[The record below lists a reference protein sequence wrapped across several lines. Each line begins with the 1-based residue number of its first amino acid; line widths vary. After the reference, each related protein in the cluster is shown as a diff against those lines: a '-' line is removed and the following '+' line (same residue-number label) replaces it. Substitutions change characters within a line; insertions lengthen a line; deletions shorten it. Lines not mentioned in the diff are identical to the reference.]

1 MAERKAIAV
10 IDGSLPS
17 PHQGEVLRLLKITFL
32 SLMLALTLACSNDPT
47 SGSQTDR
54 KIDASAPTVQL
65 VGRVTDSAQILT
77 YQQEF
82 DLSEKLE
89 ELERSTGHQM
99 VIATVPTLGGQDI
112 AEFTTDLANSWG
124 IGRKDYDDGVV
135 LLIAPNEQ
143 KARIAV
149 GLGLERELTD
159 ALCQQ
164 IMDEKIIPQFRDGD
178 LAGGI
183 DAGADA
189 IIFRLNRG
197 LSSHSP
203 QS

>member
-1 MAERKAIAV
+1 
-10 IDGSLPS
+10 
-17 PHQGEVLRLLKITFL
+17 
-32 SLMLALTLACSNDPT
+32 MLALTFGCSNDPT
-47 SGSQTDR
+47 NSSKTDR
-54 KIDASAPTVQL
+54 ETAESTPSIQL

-99 VIATVPTLGGQDI
+99 AIATVPTLGGQDI

-149 GLGLERELTD
+149 GFGLEQKLTD

-183 DAGADA
+183 DAGVDA
-189 IIFRLNRG
+189 IIFHLNRG
-197 LSSHSP
+197 LSSNSP
-203 QS
+203 Q